1 MNKFLISGYL
11 GAGIENALLLREL
24 EALTGMNPREIRRQ
38 IQLERLTGVPILSD
52 NLHGYYLAADDWE
65 VTQFVRSMRKRARE
79 ILKVAQA
86 VENPALVP
94 DILSSKTKELPT
106 ENVTGKEVK

>member
-52 NLHGYYLAADDWE
+52 TLHGYYLAADDWE

-94 DILSSKTKELPT
+94 DILSSKTTELPT